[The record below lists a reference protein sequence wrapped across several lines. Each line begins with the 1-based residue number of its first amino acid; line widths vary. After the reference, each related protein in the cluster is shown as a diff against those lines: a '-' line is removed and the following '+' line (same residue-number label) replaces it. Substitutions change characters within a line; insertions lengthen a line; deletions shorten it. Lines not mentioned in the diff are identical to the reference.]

1 MDEKNL
7 KEICDDFTKF
17 LKTHECFKPTCH
29 RDDDSDSMDDMMGMA
44 DEEIAEMAAKQANLF
59 CQIRPK
65 AVDILVEKEHEFLGA
80 VKELIEKHKSLETVE
95 QIEKFTKDILKLCK

>member
-1 MDEKNL
+1 MDKNL
-7 KEICDDFTKF
+7 NKELFDDFRNF
-17 LKTHECFKPTCH
+17 LKTHECFNPTCPCDN
-29 RDDDSDSMDDMMGMA
+29 DDDSME

-80 VKELIEKHKSLETVE
+80 VKELIEKHKTLETVE
-95 QIEKFTKDILKLCK
+95 QIEKLTKDILKLCK